1 MIFSP
6 IILEASWLWVM
17 ETNKY
22 LISLEEPLGANLKFW
37 LKTEGAYARGRGGG
51 HYYYQ
56 LSVIIRT
63 ILIKWQ

>member
-22 LISLEEPLGANLKFW
+22 WISLEEPLGANLKFW
-37 LKTEGAYARGRGGG
+37 LKTEGAYARGGGSLL
-51 HYYYQ
+51 
-56 LSVIIRT
+56 LSVISDY
-63 ILIKWQ
+63 

>member
-1 MIFSP
+1 
-6 IILEASWLWVM
+6 M

-22 LISLEEPLGANLKFW
+22 WISLEEPLRANLKFW
-37 LKTEGAYARGRGGG
+37 LKTEGAYARGGG

-63 ILIKWQ
+63 ILIKWR

>member
-22 LISLEEPLGANLKFW
+22 WISLEEPLGANLKFW
-37 LKTEGAYARGRGGG
+37 LKTEGAYARGGGG
-51 HYYYQ
+51 RYYYQ

-63 ILIKWQ
+63 ILIKWW

>member
-51 HYYYQ
+51 VITIISYQ
-56 LSVIIRT
+56 WL
-63 ILIKWQ
+63 LEQF

>member
-1 MIFSP
+1 MIFFP

-17 ETNKY
+17 EINKY
-22 LISLEEPLGANLKFW
+22 WISLAEPLGAYLKFW
-37 LKTEGAYARGRGGG
+37 LKIEGADARGGG
-51 HYYYQ
+51 HYYYYQ

>member
-22 LISLEEPLGANLKFW
+22 WISLEEPLGANLKFW
-37 LKTEGAYARGRGGG
+37 LKTEGAYARGGGVVTIIS
-51 HYYYQ
+51 YQ
-56 LSVIIRT
+56 WL
-63 ILIKWQ
+63 LEQF